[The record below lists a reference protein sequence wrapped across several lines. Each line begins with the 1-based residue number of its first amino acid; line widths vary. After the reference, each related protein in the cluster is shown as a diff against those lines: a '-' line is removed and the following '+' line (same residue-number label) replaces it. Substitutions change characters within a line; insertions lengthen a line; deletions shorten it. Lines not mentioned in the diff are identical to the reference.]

1 VPELAAPRVLFADDD
16 PILQRLL
23 EVNFRVAGIALE
35 PVSRGDEALARV
47 TAAPPD
53 ALILDATM
61 PGMDGHEV
69 YRRLREEPALADL
82 PVIFL
87 TGRSAEEFQGYAGEH
102 VRVVTKPFDPT
113 ELVELV
119 RNAIEGSM

>member
-1 VPELAAPRVLFADDD
+1 VPQPAATRVLLADDD

-23 EVNFRVAGIALE
+23 EVNFRAAGIE
-35 PVSRGDEALARV
+35 VDALARAV
-47 TAAPPD
+47 AAPPD

-69 YRRLREEPALADL
+69 YRRLREEPGLGAL

-87 TGRSAEEFQGYAGEH
+87 TGRSPEEFAAYAGEH
-102 VRVVTKPFDPT
+102 VRVVTKPFDPG
-113 ELVELV
+113 ELVEVV
-119 RNAIEGSM
+119 RRAAEAST